1 MSTADT
7 GTDTADFGAAA
18 GTGVKEEIDKTQ
30 IDTERSPLPVHGP
43 VQSAPRAGAKA
54 GGAGAG
60 AIAPGARIGLP
71 LAVAGVIIGLWYL
84 ISEVLLNSY
93 QQFMLPPPHRVVE
106 VGFLTWSNFVPL
118 VQALGITA
126 QVTFTGLAISIAA
139 GVAAAVAMS
148 QAKWVENALYPWA
161 VVLQTVP
168 ILALTP
174 FLSFFFGFALTP
186 RVIVTVIIAFF
197 PIVSNTLFGLQSADA
212 GMHDLFA
219 LHKAGR
225 WTKLRKLQFPAALP
239 AIFTGL
245 RTSAGLAVIG
255 AIVGELFFK
264 QGQAGLGTN
273 MTVDISLTEGEQL
286 WASVLTAS
294 GLGIAVF
301 VFFGW
306 LSRRVVGRW
315 YQPRHR

>member
-1 MSTADT
+1 M
-7 GTDTADFGAAA
+7 
-18 GTGVKEEIDKTQ
+18 
-30 IDTERSPLPVHGP
+30 
-43 VQSAPRAGAKA
+43 
-54 GGAGAG
+54 
-60 AIAPGARIGLP
+60 
-71 LAVAGVIIGLWYL
+71 
-84 ISEVLLNSY
+84 
-93 QQFMLPPPHRVVE
+93 
-106 VGFLTWSNFVPL
+106 
-118 VQALGITA
+118 
-126 QVTFTGLAISIAA
+126 
-139 GVAAAVAMS
+139 
-148 QAKWVENALYPWA
+148 ENALYPWA

-197 PIVSNTLFGLQSADA
+197 PIVSNSLFGLQSAEA
-212 GMHDLFA
+212 GMRDLFA

-225 WTKLRKLQFPAALP
+225 WTRLWKLQFPAALP

-273 MTVDISLTEGEQL
+273 MTVYTSLTEGEQL

-294 GLGIAVF
+294 ALGIAVF

-315 YQPRHR
+315 YQPKRS

>member
-1 MSTADT
+1 MSTAGPD
-7 GTDTADFGAAA
+7 TDTDAEAGVTESVDAERTAAPPPADRAAA
-18 GTGVKEEIDKTQ
+18 
-30 IDTERSPLPVHGP
+30 
-43 VQSAPRAGAKA
+43 PRRD
-54 GGAGAG
+54 GAGAALRLG
-60 AIAPGARIGLP
+60 TRIGLP
-71 LAVAGVIIGLWYL
+71 LAVAGVIIGLWYVV
-84 ISEVLLNSY
+84 SEVLLNSY
-93 QQFMLPPPHRVVE
+93 QRFMLPPPHRVLE
-106 VGFLTWSNFVPL
+106 VGFFTWANFVPL
-118 VQALGITA
+118 MSALGTTA

-139 GVAAAVAMS
+139 GVGTAVAMS

-161 VVLQTVP
+161 VVLQTIP

-225 WTKLRKLQFPAALP
+225 MTRLWKLQFPAALP

-273 MTVDISLTEGEQL
+273 MTVYTSLTEGEQL

-294 GLGIAVF
+294 ALGIAVF

-315 YQPRHR
+315 YQPRRR